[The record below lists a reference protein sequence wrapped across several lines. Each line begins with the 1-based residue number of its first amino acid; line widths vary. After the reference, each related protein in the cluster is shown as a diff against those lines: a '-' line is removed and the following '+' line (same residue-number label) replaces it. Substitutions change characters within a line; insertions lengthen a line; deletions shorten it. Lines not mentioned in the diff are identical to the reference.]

1 VRLHDLLE
9 RKRLRDDRLEV
20 WPSSRLRLDDL
31 EAIADAATKGMG
43 LAWLPSWLV
52 RDRLHRG
59 ALVHILRDQPELPY
73 DCHAPWLPTPRLPLK
88 VRLAVD
94 ALAAALPKLV
104 A

>member
-1 VRLHDLLE
+1 
-9 RKRLRDDRLEV
+9 
-20 WPSSRLRLDDL
+20 
-31 EAIADAATKGMG
+31 MG

-52 RDRLHRG
+52 RERLDSG
-59 ALVHILRDQPELPY
+59 TLVRVLGNEGELPY
-73 DCHAPWLPTPRLPLK
+73 DCHALWLPTPRLPLK